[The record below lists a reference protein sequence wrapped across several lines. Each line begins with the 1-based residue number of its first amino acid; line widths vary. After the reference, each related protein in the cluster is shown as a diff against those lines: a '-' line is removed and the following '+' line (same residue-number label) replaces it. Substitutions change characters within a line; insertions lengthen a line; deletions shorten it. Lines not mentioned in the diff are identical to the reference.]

1 MVNIL
6 ISKSQ
11 TKKVDMKLLRLT
23 IILSLSVISNL
34 SIGAARDPD
43 GNYVRYK
50 DTSTAQGKNN
60 DVYGSLSLAIG
71 NGNIAG
77 YHPII
82 ESLSDYDPFAIS
94 SEESFYLTLVKLLE
108 LSDKL
113 QHNRMV
119 AVGGKNIA
127 FGEKSSAIG
136 VHNVSLGSS
145 SVALGKS
152 NLAAAQASQAVG
164 DYNTVYST
172 RSSAFGYRNVVE
184 QAASFSYAFGG
195 FNRIYNSKSI
205 AFGALNITKTRNSYA
220 FGFANL
226 IDSPSEYSS
235 TLGYENAITGI
246 LSNAY
251 GIKNIVNGDS
261 SLAIGVGNVINANLS
276 ISIGNGKLL
285 SSNQNLASDEIL
297 KKNSLS
303 VSGNS
308 VNAMSG
314 IALGNNITLNGNYS
328 IVIGDSG
335 NSNNVI
341 NSVILGANS
350 VGETA
355 SESTQHMPILQFANH
370 MPGLN
375 LSTGLAGLSTIS
387 KGSVSIGSI
396 GHERQ
401 IKHVATGKISADSTD
416 AVNGSQLYRAI
427 ISIGE
432 VPIYLSGDESSKSIA
447 NKLGGTLKI
456 KGEAPYENLVDRN
469 IGVVAEDSYLHIKL
483 SNVLNKI
490 SEINFSNGTVIDG
503 NGISINEGP
512 SINKAGINANGKKIF
527 NLPNVSDEINESEAA
542 NVGFVQNEIRKI
554 TESGYFLKG
563 DNPEKR
569 NFQIGRTIE
578 FNGDGNIIAAVTP
591 KGISLNLNRTLQNIN
606 KLMIDNGP
614 TLDSSGLTMGN
625 ILSISSNFIKLGS
638 IKISVDGKIT
648 GIATSEAPTDAA
660 NVQFVKDKLE
670 QLRNMGYEFRDGLGN
685 SNRVPLGSSITFTW
699 DPNISVLFS
708 PNAVNLALNKTITG
722 LQRVEFDNGTRLD
735 SDKLFFSNNISFG
748 KDGLIIGRLHFTVD
762 GKITG
767 VSNPDND
774 YEAAN
779 KLYVDNVIR
788 TVEIGLNKLRNG
800 GITFVANKNFF
811 LSRLGDSIKIK
822 GSDDND
828 DLSNEKF
835 DSTNIMTW
843 SENDAIRIGLK
854 KDLKVSRLRTENPEG
869 NYLELTPHSILY
881 QGFDNNDLNPLVI
894 SFTKA
899 GSYDIKGIDS
909 NRIILNDN
917 EIATLNDGL
926 KLSGNV
932 GVITPMKLNSTL
944 KIQGGELNKNATEF
958 DGGKN
963 IITMVVNENQEA
975 KYTVAL
981 KKSPEFESLSL
992 LGSSSSNNS
1001 AKLSIKEGLKDKIT
1015 ATVNESNGKITVIGK
1030 EQLFKTELKH
1040 DGLSIHD
1047 DNGNSKLGIKVD
1059 GINGIESPGINKRR
1073 LTHTYKSGT
1082 DSVVTEQIA
1091 TLNDGFLFS
1100 SNEGEKGTKLNSKVK
1115 IAGAEANTN
1124 WNDFDNGQN
1133 IMTRVENVNGETVIR
1148 IAMRKDLNLK
1158 NGSFGGNGANGELKL
1173 KDQNGKD
1180 GLTLNPDK
1188 ILFNNITKLDENGQ
1202 VQKNGSAGI
1211 SMTQNGKSDLVK
1223 EGPATRIIITD
1234 SKGDPI
1240 SEVATMN
1247 DGLKFGANTGGEVSN
1262 LLNSKV
1268 IVAGNKQ
1275 NTDWTKFDEGKNIM
1289 TKVEQN
1295 KEGQTD
1301 ITIALKRDVEL
1312 DSATIGHGPNIVEGT
1327 NITKGGKDGY
1337 IKVVNKEGKT
1347 AIVIDGGNTS
1357 NDVGPS
1363 ITVSDTKSVA
1373 GGGTSI
1379 LSNGIE
1385 FNTPS
1390 TSDSKTNSTTSKT
1403 SKAFVSIAPEG
1414 SARIEQD
1421 ASARRTRLTLKSGEG
1436 SDSTVEEIAT
1446 MKDGLRFKGDSEE
1459 LINKPLSST
1468 LSIVGGETD
1477 STKLTSSKEDKN
1489 IGVIVEDA
1497 PSASKDSNTK
1507 SQKVLAVRLSK
1518 NLKGLQS
1525 AEFKPV
1531 DVNSKPTG
1539 QTITIG
1545 KEGLTVS
1552 NKDKKSQFNEEGLKI
1567 GENGPS
1573 VTDKG
1578 INAGGMNISNVAP
1591 PTQPNHA
1598 STKGYI
1604 DTQVR
1609 HLESKI
1615 NERYKDA
1622 LGASAMAMATAL
1634 LPPPNTPGRGGF
1646 SVASAVVAGQ
1656 PAFALGVSALSEN
1669 NRLILKGAVASD
1681 ARGQV
1686 GGGVGATYQW

>member
-1 MVNIL
+1 
-6 ISKSQ
+6 
-11 TKKVDMKLLRLT
+11 MKLLRLT

-261 SLAIGVGNVINANLS
+261 SLAIGVGNLINANLS

-542 NVGFVQNEIRKI
+542 NV
-554 TESGYFLKG
+554 
-563 DNPEKR
+563 
-569 NFQIGRTIE
+569 
-578 FNGDGNIIAAVTP
+578 
-591 KGISLNLNRTLQNIN
+591 
-606 KLMIDNGP
+606 
-614 TLDSSGLTMGN
+614 
-625 ILSISSNFIKLGS
+625 
-638 IKISVDGKIT
+638 
-648 GIATSEAPTDAA
+648 
-660 NVQFVKDKLE
+660 QFVKDKLE

-762 GKITG
+762 GKIIG

-811 LSRLGDSIKIK
+811 LSRLGASIKIK

-1373 GGGTSI
+1373 GGGTSM

-1390 TSDSKTNSTTSKT
+1390 TSDSKTNSTTSKI

-1489 IGVIVEDA
+1489 IGVIVEDSPRA
-1497 PSASKDSNTK
+1497 ANDPNTK

-1531 DVNSKPTG
+1531 DENSKPTG

-1591 PTQPNHA
+1591 PTQPHHA